1 MTLTPTMMR
10 NLDNRELLRFLES
23 GDDPPTTTDLERELT
38 RRLSDA
44 QDEIDELRVMSD
56 VVKNTGLDVEDIK
69 GLLEMLSEFCVENPG
84 SLHDKLKRADEFYD
98 IAQDAGD
105 FLERLNNLVK
115 TTL

>member
-1 MTLTPTMMR
+1 MTLNPSLMR

-23 GDDPPTTTDLERELT
+23 GDDPLTTTDLERELT

-44 QDEIDELRVMSD
+44 QDEIDELQVL
-56 VVKNTGLDVEDIK
+56 VKSCGDHDADDIRN
-69 GLLEMLSEFCVENPG
+69 LLETLSEFNAESQD
-84 SLHDKLKRADEFYD
+84 SLRDKLKRADEFYD

-105 FLERLNNLVK
+105 FLERMNNLVK